1 MNKKT
6 VNQKSLNKGTSGM
19 EILTNEQKS
28 VQVVKKYMLW
38 SLGAG
43 LIPVPL
49 LDLATVTGVQLKMVS
64 EISKVYGV
72 EFKENR
78 AKNIVSAL
86 FTSISANTFA
96 YGTVGSAI
104 KSIPLVGTLVGS
116 VTMPFFSG
124 AFAYALGTVFINH
137 FEKGGTF
144 LDFDSEKVK
153 THFSEMFRKG
163 KKVATDLSEKVSSDS

>member
-1 MNKKT
+1 MAVKGSTKKKKSEIDISSHE
-6 VNQKSLNKGTSGM
+6 QKSLK
-19 EILTNEQKS
+19 
-28 VQVVKKYMLW
+28 VVKKYMLW

-49 LDLATVTGVQLKMVS
+49 LDIATVTGVQMKMIS

-72 EFKENR
+72 EFKESR
-78 AKNIVSAL
+78 AKNSVSAL
-86 FTSISANTFA
+86 FSSVSANTFA

-104 KSIPLVGTLVGS
+104 KSIPVFGTLVGS

-124 AFAYALGTVFINH
+124 AFAYALGSVFINH
-137 FEKGGTF
+137 FENGGTF

-153 THFSEMFRKG
+153 AQFSEMFRKG
-163 KKVATDLSEKVSSDS
+163 KTVAKDLTETVVADA

>member
-1 MNKKT
+1 MATK
-6 VNQKSLNKGTSGM
+6 VQKGSPKKGTAKM
-19 EILTNEQKS
+19 EVLTNEHKS
-28 VQVVKKYMLW
+28 LQVVKKYMLW

-49 LDLATVTGVQLKMVS
+49 LDIATVTGVQLKMIS

-78 AKNIVSAL
+78 AKNIISAL
-86 FTSISANTFA
+86 FTSVSANTFA

-137 FEKGGTF
+137 FENGGTF
-144 LDFDSEKVK
+144 LDFDTEKMK
-153 THFSEMFRKG
+153 THFGEMFRKG
-163 KKVATDLSEKVSSDS
+163 KKVATDLKDEVVADS

>member
-1 MNKKT
+1 MATKVQKETTKNNTSKT
-6 VNQKSLNKGTSGM
+6 ETLPNEEKSL
-19 EILTNEQKS
+19 
-28 VQVVKKYMLW
+28 QVVRKYMLW

-49 LDLATVTGVQLKMVS
+49 LDIATVTGVQMKMIS

-72 EFKENR
+72 DFKENR
-78 AKNIVSAL
+78 AKNIISAL
-86 FTSISANTFA
+86 FSSVSANTFA

-124 AFAYALGTVFINH
+124 AFAYALGSVFINH
-137 FEKGGTF
+137 FENGGTF
-144 LDFDSEKVK
+144 LDFDSDKVK
-153 THFSEMFRKG
+153 THFGEMFRKG
-163 KKVATDLSEKVSSDS
+163 KKEATDLTDKLNTEA

>member
-1 MNKKT
+1 MATKA
-6 VNQKSLNKGTSGM
+6 KSESSNKGPVNM
-19 EILTNEQKS
+19 EVVTNERKS
-28 VQVVKKYMLW
+28 SKVVKRYMLW
-38 SLGAG
+38 SIGAG

-49 LDLATVTGVQLKMVS
+49 LDIATVTGVQMKMIA

-104 KSIPLVGTLVGS
+104 KAIPVVGTFVGS
-116 VTMPFFSG
+116 VTMPFFSS
-124 AFAYALGTVFINH
+124 AFSYALGNMFINH
-137 FEKGGTF
+137 FENGGTF
-144 LDFDSEKVK
+144 LDFDTDKRK
-153 THFSEMFRKG
+153 ANFGEMFSKG
-163 KKVATDLSEKVSSDS
+163 KKVSTELKDEVAAES

>member
-1 MNKKT
+1 MATKAQNESSKKKT
-6 VNQKSLNKGTSGM
+6 TEIEILPNEEKSLH
-19 EILTNEQKS
+19 
-28 VQVVKKYMLW
+28 VVRKYMLW

-49 LDLATVTGVQLKMVS
+49 LDIATVTGVQMKMIS

-72 EFKENR
+72 DFKENR

-86 FTSISANTFA
+86 FSSVSANTFA

-116 VTMPFFSG
+116 ITMPFFSG

-137 FEKGGTF
+137 FENGGTF

-153 THFSEMFRKG
+153 AQFGEMFRKG
-163 KKVATDLSEKVSSDS
+163 KKEAADLTEKLNSDS